1 MKRADLI
8 FPLRGKTAATQPVGG
23 KCGDKL
29 RAIPWAFGKK
39 LSLINALQIKRAR
52 LSDALKP
59 PVFLSHLVARK
70 GRKASDHCGGG
81 G

>member
-1 MKRADLI
+1 MKCADLI
-8 FPLRGKTAATQPVGG
+8 FPLRGKTAAKQPVGG

-29 RAIPWAFGKK
+29 RPIPGASATNSNK
-39 LSLINALQIKRAR
+39 INAVKIERPR

-59 PVFLSHLVARK
+59 PVFCTHLVARK

-81 G
+81 V

>member
-8 FPLRGKTAATQPVGG
+8 FPLRGKTAAKQPVGG
-23 KCGDKL
+23 KYGD
-29 RAIPWAFGKK
+29 RVRSIPWPFGEK
-39 LSLINALQIKRAR
+39 LNLNNALRIKRSR

-59 PVFLSHLVARK
+59 AVFLSHLVARK